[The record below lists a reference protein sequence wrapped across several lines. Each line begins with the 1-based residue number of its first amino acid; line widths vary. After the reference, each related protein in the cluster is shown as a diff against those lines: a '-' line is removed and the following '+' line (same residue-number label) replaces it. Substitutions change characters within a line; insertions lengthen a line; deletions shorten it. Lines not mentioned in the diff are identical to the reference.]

1 MALGG
6 GSTAC
11 SGMEAEVS
19 GTFVAIDWG
28 SSALRAYCCAA
39 DGRILAAIRNNGGI
53 LNRAEPFEV
62 RLAGVLAA
70 LQAEPAAAV
79 LMAGMIGSRQG
90 WIEAP
95 YVETPCGVARLAEQ
109 LTPVQNALKRKVWIV
124 PGLCDPSGPA
134 PDVMRGEETQLLGLF
149 ASGRAAA
156 TVCLPGTHCKWVDV
170 ADGTIRHF
178 KTYMTGE
185 VFQLLS
191 DHSILGRLMPP
202 GLAADA
208 DDWDAFDRALD
219 HAARGGGLLSDIF
232 AVRTLGLFDQVPASG
247 LKSYLS
253 GLLIGHEIAAATAT
267 GQGEPVTI
275 VGESRL
281 AQRYARALA
290 RRGHRVD
297 LAGEDVVVDG
307 LRFLAGA
314 AGLV

>member
-1 MALGG
+1 M
-6 GSTAC
+6 
-11 SGMEAEVS
+11 S
-19 GTFVAIDWG
+19 GTFVAVDWG
-28 SSALRAYCCAA
+28 TSALRAYCCAA
-39 DGRILAAIRNNGGI
+39 DGRIVAAIRNRGGI
-53 LNRAEPFEV
+53 LNREEPFEV

-95 YVETPCGVARLAEQ
+95 YVATPCGVGRLAER
-109 LTPVQNALKRKVWIV
+109 LTPVQNTLKRKIWIV
-124 PGLCDPSGPA
+124 PGLCDASGPA

-149 ASGRAAA
+149 ARGRAAA

-170 ADGTIRHF
+170 DNGTIRHF

-185 VFQLLS
+185 VFQVLS
-191 DHSILGRLMPP
+191 DHSILGRLMPE
-202 GLAADA
+202 LAIEAE
-208 DDWDAFDRALD
+208 DWDAFDRALD
-219 HAARGGGLLSDIF
+219 HAARGGSLLSDIF

-267 GQGEPVTI
+267 GQGKPVTI

-281 AQRYARALA
+281 ARRYARALA
-290 RRGHRVD
+290 RQGHAVD

-307 LRFLAGA
+307 LRFLADA